1 MGNVAAPG
9 TGRSIIKYKLHWH
22 VVLTHFPVAFFM
34 GSFGFEGLFMTEHKD
49 IQDMIE
55 VLSISIVREEA
66 EEQFYRCSASASTG
80 QVVRDFFLEIADEVG
95 KHRQN
100 LEQRRERLLGA
111 LEDLQKAVDKNS
123 GEGL

>member
-1 MGNVAAPG
+1 
-9 TGRSIIKYKLHWH
+9 
-22 VVLTHFPVAFFM
+22 
-34 GSFGFEGLFMTEHKD
+34 MTEHKD